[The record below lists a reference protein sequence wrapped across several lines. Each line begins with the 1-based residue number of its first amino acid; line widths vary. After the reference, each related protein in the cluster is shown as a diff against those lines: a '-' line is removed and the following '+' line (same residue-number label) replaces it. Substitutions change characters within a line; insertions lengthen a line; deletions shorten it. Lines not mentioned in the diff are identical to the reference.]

1 MLYKAFLVIL
11 ILGLVAI
18 RRYYQRGYHREEVVK
33 APRALESWMAT
44 IVSAAL
50 LLPISIYLFSDWFSG
65 LYIPLPP
72 WVRWLGFGV
81 GVSGLVL
88 MWWCH
93 DILGENWQPDIAIR
107 REHRLI
113 THGPYRLIRHP
124 MYLSFILLGLG
135 MALTAA
141 NWAMAF
147 FTCLPPMI
155 AHLRRSK
162 QEEELLEETFG
173 EDYLAYKDRT
183 GSLFPKIK

>member
-1 MLYKAFLVIL
+1 MLYKVFLVSL
-11 ILGLVAI
+11 ILGLVVI

-33 APRALESWMAT
+33 APRALESWVAAM
-44 IVSAAL
+44 VSAAL
-50 LLPISIYLFSDWFSG
+50 LLPISIYLFSDWFSS
-65 LYIPLPP
+65 LDIPLPP
-72 WVRWLGFGV
+72 WARWLGFGV
-81 GVSGLVL
+81 GISGLAL
-88 MWWCH
+88 LWWCH
-93 DILGENWQPDIAIR
+93 DTLGANWQPDIAIR

-147 FTCLPPMI
+147 FTCLPPVI
-155 AHLRRSK
+155 AYLRRSK

-173 EDYLAYKDRT
+173 EAYRAYKDRT
-183 GSLFPKIK
+183 GSLFPKLK